1 MEVDDLKYIKFDMN
15 EYHEKY
21 KEGDILGEGC
31 IGLVRSIVR
40 KRDGYE
46 FACKTVKTD
55 AEEIVKN
62 VLLFT
67 YLDDFR
73 IQKS

>member
-1 MEVDDLKYIKFDMN
+1 
-15 EYHEKY
+15 
-21 KEGDILGEGC
+21 
-31 IGLVRSIVR
+31 VRSIVR